1 MNNEEAR
8 PGTNQNGRSS
18 LTIQESYHC
27 SASLSSAAG
36 GCGREW

>member
-1 MNNEEAR
+1 MSKEEAR

-27 SASLSSAAG
+27 SASLSSA
-36 GCGREW
+36 GRGLR